1 MTAPV
6 QVITRKIYKPSF
18 NVGQLY
24 ARAFGSAGLML
35 PVGNVLSLELVHTED
50 VQQQQDMQRLGGGVY
65 AEVRRVKQAELNASL
80 ADLNVV
86 NLARA
91 SLATVSEVD
100 AGTVVDQAITLNRGG
115 LIPLPHIML
124 SSVVITKPGTPAT
137 PIAAAGNYEVRPE
150 GIFVYDDA
158 PDVEDGTEATLSYSY
173 AGQAV
178 LEALTTKA
186 AELQLRFG
194 GLNEADDGNPVVVD
208 IWRASQGVAKTLGL
222 LTGKFGQL
230 DVTGTL
236 MADQTKIGA
245 GISKYYRA
253 TVV

>member
-1 MTAPV
+1 MPTP
-6 QVITRKIYKPSF
+6 QVITRKVYKPALT
-18 NVGQLY
+18 VGQLY
-24 ARAFGSAGLML
+24 ARAYGSTGLML
-35 PVGNVLSLELVHTED
+35 PLGNVLNLELAHAED
-50 VQQQQDMQRLGGGVY
+50 VQKQPDLTRLGGGTY
-65 AEVRRVKQAELNASL
+65 AEVRRVSDVTISAAL

-91 SLATVSEVD
+91 TLSTVAETD
-100 AGTVVDQAITLNRGG
+100 AGTAADQPITLYRGG
-115 LIPLPHIML
+115 LIPLPHVLL
-124 SSVVITKPGTPAT
+124 SSVVITKDTAPGTPL
-137 PIAAAGNYEVRPE
+137 AAAGNYEVRPE
-150 GIFVYDDA
+150 GIWVYDNAPGVTDGDA
-158 PDVEDGTEATLSYSY
+158 AKLSYSF

-194 GLNEADDGNPVVVD
+194 GLNEADEGKPVVVD
-208 IWRASQGVAKTLGL
+208 IWRASQGVTKSLGL

-245 GISKYYRA
+245 GISRFYR
-253 TVV
+253 TTMV